1 MAGIPMRR
9 TIPTAVALLATGLL
23 VGCSSGGTVSST
35 PGSGTGGRSGSPKTP
50 AQKPLSGA
58 ELKSLLSA
66 AAAMQP
72 TFTLAADSEHDSG
85 SGANTAQPGADG
97 KTGSCQD
104 IFAGQ
109 GTYTGTTFRDIQPV
123 GWAFAELTPGG
134 TDDPASNVQAELDDY
149 APGKGEALVA
159 ENIAAFARC
168 PAYDAPDGNG
178 GKIHITDAIAADPHL
193 GDKSFSATFTFTSS
207 DPTPDVN
214 TGIGVLIGDRLIWVT
229 GKQPLVDQVVAN
241 LVRTVSAAP

>member
-9 TIPTAVALLATGLL
+9 TIPTAVTLLVTGLL
-23 VGCSSGGTVSST
+23 VGCSSGGST
-35 PGSGTGGRSGSPKTP
+35 PGSAKPGGPKTP

-58 ELKSLLSA
+58 DLKNLLST

-72 TFTLAADSEHDSG
+72 TFTLAADTEHDSG
-85 SGANTAQPGADG
+85 PGANTAAPGVDG
-97 KTGSCQD
+97 KTGNCQD
-104 IFAGQ
+104 IFDPQ
-109 GTYTGTTFRDIQPV
+109 GTYTGTTFRDIQPL
-123 GWAFAELTPGG
+123 GWAFGELTP
-134 TDDPASNVQAELDDY
+134 TNDPASNVQAELDDY
-149 APGKGEALVA
+149 APGKGKTLLA
-159 ENIAAFARC
+159 ENIAAFTRC

-193 GDKSFSATFTFTSS
+193 GDKSFSATFTFHTS
-207 DPTPDVN
+207 DPNPEVN

-241 LVRTVSAAP
+241 LMRTVSATP